1 MIYSIRWKMLIG
13 FILIVALAIGTIAI
27 VATRTAT
34 RQFDRYITQDQALKY
49 QRLALILS
57 SYYEETGSWD
67 GVQKLIE
74 KIKKTYNSQIV
85 LANEEGTIVGDTS
98 GGMTGSISEEELSL
112 KIATLGEAK
121 DPTGFLFLRDRKRSQ
136 LEKIFLSSV
145 NRSITV
151 AAVLSILAA
160 VILTAI
166 YSRRTLKP
174 IQELTSAAEK
184 ISRGELDQEV
194 RVKSRDEV
202 GKLASAFNSMAED
215 LKEQERLRKNM
226 VSDVAHELRSPLTK
240 THGYLEAIKE
250 GRMEAKPRVIDS
262 LYKNSELLKKLV
274 DDLHDLARA
283 EAGKLD
289 LEKQPILLRDIVK
302 RAIESV
308 RVKLEEKG
316 IDLKV
321 DSGEDAL
328 LDVDPDRVHQVLQ
341 NLIDNAVIHVEEGGH
356 IRINTDL
363 EDGYVRVSVSD
374 DGEGIPEKDL
384 PHIFNRFY
392 RVDSSRSRSSGGT
405 GLGLTIAK
413 ELVEA
418 HGGEIEV
425 SSERGQG
432 ATFSFTLPLQDGPK
446 EL

>member
-1 MIYSIRWKMLIG
+1 MLIG

-34 RQFDRYITQDQALKY
+34 REFDRYITQDQALKY

-328 LDVDPDRVHQVLQ
+328 LDVDPDRVHQVFQ

-356 IRINTDL
+356 IRITTEL

-432 ATFSFTLPLQDGPK
+432 ATFSFTLPLQDGPE

>member
-34 RQFDRYITQDQALKY
+34 REFDRYITQDQALKY

-328 LDVDPDRVHQVLQ
+328 LDVDPDRVHQVFQ

-356 IRINTDL
+356 IRITTEL

-432 ATFSFTLPLQDGPK
+432 ATFSFTLPLQDGPE

>member
-34 RQFDRYITQDQALKY
+34 REFDRYITQDQALKY

-215 LKEQERLRKNM
+215 LKEQERLRKDM

-321 DSGEDAL
+321 DPGEDAL
-328 LDVDPDRVHQVLQ
+328 LDVDPDRVHQVFQ

-356 IRINTDL
+356 IRITTEL

-432 ATFSFTLPLQDGPK
+432 ATFSFTLPLQDGPE

>member
-1 MIYSIRWKMLIG
+1 
-13 FILIVALAIGTIAI
+13 
-27 VATRTAT
+27 
-34 RQFDRYITQDQALKY
+34 
-49 QRLALILS
+49 
-57 SYYEETGSWD
+57 
-67 GVQKLIE
+67 
-74 KIKKTYNSQIV
+74 
-85 LANEEGTIVGDTS
+85 
-98 GGMTGSISEEELSL
+98 
-112 KIATLGEAK
+112 
-121 DPTGFLFLRDRKRSQ
+121 
-136 LEKIFLSSV
+136 
-145 NRSITV
+145 
-151 AAVLSILAA
+151 
-160 VILTAI
+160 
-166 YSRRTLKP
+166 
-174 IQELTSAAEK
+174 
-184 ISRGELDQEV
+184 
-194 RVKSRDEV
+194 
-202 GKLASAFNSMAED
+202 
-215 LKEQERLRKNM
+215 
-226 VSDVAHELRSPLTK
+226 
-240 THGYLEAIKE
+240 
-250 GRMEAKPRVIDS
+250 MEAKPRVIDS

-328 LDVDPDRVHQVLQ
+328 LDVDPDRVHQVFQ

-356 IRINTDL
+356 IRITTEL

-432 ATFSFTLPLQDGPK
+432 ATFSFTLPLQDGPE

>member
-289 LEKQPILLRDIVK
+289 LEEQPILLRDIVK

-432 ATFSFTLPLQDGPK
+432 ATFSFTLPLQDGPE